1 MIRRFLLYFFGCCI
15 VFGAIAAAASWYWY
29 QSYLDTPLELDERA
43 FILRVPE
50 NSSLTSVTRELG
62 VDGYLRYPKLLL
74 LYARLEGTQS
84 IQVGEYEL
92 FAEDTPR
99 TLLNKLHNGDV
110 LLYRTSLIEGW
121 TTEQM
126 LDHLRSDSRLRDDIG
141 DIDVMQLPAAL
152 ELDID
157 HPEGWFYP
165 DTYVFARS
173 LPISVLLIQAHERMQ
188 RVLEEEWGNRS
199 FGVPY
204 DNAYEAL
211 IMASIVEKETGMPS
225 ERGEI
230 AGVFVRRIAQGMRL
244 QTDPTVI
251 YGLGDDYNGNLTR
264 EHLRRPTVYNTY
276 TNHGLPPTPIANP
289 GRGAIHAALNPNIGS
304 ALYFV
309 GRGDGS
315 HQFSDTLDQ
324 HNAAVRQ
331 YQIEQRAENYR
342 SAPAAQSAPSTNPR

>member
-1 MIRRFLLYFFGCCI
+1 MIRRFILYFVGFTLA
-15 VFGAIAAAASWYWY
+15 FSAIAGIGGWYWY
-29 QSYLDTPLELDERA
+29 QNYLDTPLELDERV

-62 VDGYLRYPKLLL
+62 LDGYLRFPRLLL
-74 LYARLEGTQS
+74 LHARMEDTQS

-92 FAEDTPR
+92 FSSDTPR
-99 TLLNKLHNGDV
+99 TLLTKLHNGDV
-110 LLYRTSLIEGW
+110 LVYRTSLIEGW

-126 LDHLRSDSRLRDDIG
+126 LDHLRSDSRLRDDVG
-141 DIDVMQLPAAL
+141 DIEIENLPGVL
-152 ELDID
+152 GLDIGY
-157 HPEGWFYP
+157 PEGWFYP
-165 DTYVFARS
+165 DTYVYARG
-173 LPISVLLIQAHERMQ
+173 LPISILLLQAHERMQ
-188 RVLEEEWGNRS
+188 QVLEEEWGNRS

-204 DNAYEAL
+204 ESPYEAL
-211 IMASIVEKETGMPS
+211 IMASIVEKETGVAE
-225 ERGEI
+225 ERPEI
-230 AGVFVRRIAQGMRL
+230 AGVFVRRLEQRMRL

-251 YGLGDDYNGNLTR
+251 YGLGDSYTGNLTR
-264 EHLRRPTVYNTY
+264 AHLQSTTPYNTY

-289 GRGAIHAALNPNIGS
+289 GRGAIRAALNPNVGS

-315 HQFSDTLDQ
+315 HQFSDTLAE

-342 SAPAAQSAPSTNPR
+342 SAPSQP